1 MAIKLVTDSTSYIPK
16 ELIEKYD
23 IRISSLNIIVNNKSY
38 RELDLDST
46 DFYKMLEESDDIPKS
61 SQPSLE
67 ELTNIFKEIVENGDD
82 IVATFI
88 SSKMSGTYSSAHLVR
103 DMILE
108 EYPNA
113 KIEIIDSQTN
123 CMEMGFSVLE
133 GARAASAGKSIKEV
147 VDAIKAVNVR
157 SKFLFAPDTLRYLKK
172 GGRIGGAAALF
183 GSILKIRPILT
194 VVDGE
199 TSVFDKVR
207 TQKKAIDIIV
217 NKVLSD
223 VKEKGIGELIVHHI
237 NCEEKGRELAKR
249 LSEELNVPVAIQSIG
264 PTIGLHVGPG
274 CMGVAYY
281 TKNK

>member
-249 LSEELNVPVAIQSIG
+249 LSEELNVPVGIQSIG